1 MVPSVWPESAP
12 PPTNKPS
19 LKQVLSHIIS
29 NIYISLKIQ
38 DVIKL
43 QSHKVSINVYS
54 YIFTMHIDIFHIY
67 SQKRTIFHF

>member
-1 MVPSVWPESAP
+1 M
-12 PPTNKPS
+12 
-19 LKQVLSHIIS
+19 
-29 NIYISLKIQ
+29 Q

-67 SQKRTIFHF
+67 SQKRTIFHFWINISNQFNQYGKLLPGITI